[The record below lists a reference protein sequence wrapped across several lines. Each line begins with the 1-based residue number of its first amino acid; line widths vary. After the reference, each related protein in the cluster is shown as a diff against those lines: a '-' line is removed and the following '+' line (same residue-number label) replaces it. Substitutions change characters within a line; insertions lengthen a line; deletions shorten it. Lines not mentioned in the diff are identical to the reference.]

1 MAMYCPNCG
10 VELPDGVAFC
20 DACGTPLRGQNQ
32 GQTFAAP
39 EAQAPPQMSGIGSTA
54 CPVCGAAALP
64 GEAFCDNC
72 GAALLAPT
80 AYIPSAVPD
89 GSAQPAVATPAPQ
102 PQYAPPLPSYSNA
115 PMDGPAA
122 GAGAG
127 GYAPPRLA
135 VASLI
140 VTSPPPP
147 ATIQVPTRPELIV
160 GRSDPQSNS
169 YPDVDLNPYGGLELG
184 VSRRHFRL
192 KREGDQVYI
201 EDLNSMNGIVVN
213 GQKVPPYTLH
223 PLRSGDRILLGKMEL
238 RFELS

>member
-1 MAMYCPNCG
+1 MAIYCPNCG

-20 DACGTPLRGQNQ
+20 DACGTPLRGQNAQQ
-32 GQTFAAP
+32 GFAS
-39 EAQAPPQMSGIGSTA
+39 AQAIPVVAASGSPQAPAQQASIGAVA

-72 GAALLAPT
+72 GASLLAPLS
-80 AYIPSAVPD
+80 YPSS
-89 GSAQPAVATPAPQ
+89 SAPAQGQPSPQSQQAAP
-102 PQYAPPLPSYSNA
+102 PSYSAA
-115 PMDGPAA
+115 PLPPGAGSYPSTAPAA
-122 GAGAG
+122 S
-127 GYAPPRLA
+127 
-135 VASLI
+135 ASLI

-147 ATIQVPTRPELIV
+147 ATIPVPNRPEVLV

-192 KREGDQVYI
+192 KREGDQVYM
-201 EDLNSMNGIVVN
+201 EDLGSMNGVVVN

-223 PLRSGDRILLGKMEL
+223 PLRSGDRINLGKMEL
-238 RFELS
+238 RFDLF

>member
-1 MAMYCPNCG
+1 MAIYCPNCG

-32 GQTFAAP
+32 ANQAQGFAAP
-39 EAQAPPQMSGIGSTA
+39 AAQAPAQAAGIGSTA

-80 AYIPSAVPD
+80 AYMPSAVP
-89 GSAQPAVATPAPQ
+89 GASAAPSQ
-102 PQYAPPLPSYSNA
+102 PQYSPPLPSYSNA

-122 GAGAG
+122 G
-127 GYAPPRLA
+127 GYAPSRQA
-135 VASLI
+135 VAALI

-147 ATIQVPTRPELIV
+147 ATLPVPNRPELIV

-184 VSRRHFRL
+184 VSRRHFRF

-201 EDLNSMNGIVVN
+201 EDLGSMNGVVVN
-213 GQKVPPYTLH
+213 GQKIPPYTLH
-223 PLRSGDRILLGKMEL
+223 PLRAGDRILLGKMEL
-238 RFELS
+238 RFELA

>member
-1 MAMYCPNCG
+1 MALYCPNCG

-32 GQTFAAP
+32 GQGFAAP
-39 EAQAPPQMSGIGSTA
+39 ASVDQAPAQVAGIGSTA

-80 AYIPSAVPD
+80 AYMPGAAPAA
-89 GSAQPAVATPAPQ
+89 SAQPQ
-102 PQYAPPLPSYSNA
+102 SQYAPPLPSYSNA
-115 PMDGPAA
+115 PMDGPANS
-122 GAGAG
+122 
-127 GYAPPRLA
+127 GYTHSRQA
-135 VASLI
+135 VAALV

-147 ATIQVPTRPELIV
+147 ATISVPSRPELIV

-223 PLRSGDRILLGKMEL
+223 PLRSGDRIVLGKMEL
-238 RFELS
+238 RFDLS

>member
-1 MAMYCPNCG
+1 MAIYCPNCG

-32 GQTFAAP
+32 GQGLAAP
-39 EAQAPPQMSGIGSTA
+39 AAQAPAQVAGIGSTA

-72 GAALLAPT
+72 GASLLAPA
-80 AYIPSAVPD
+80 AYTPSPAQQSAP
-89 GSAQPAVATPAPQ
+89 AQPQPQ

-115 PMDGPAA
+115 PANGPS
-122 GAGAG
+122 AG
-127 GYAPPRLA
+127 GYAPGRQA
-135 VASLI
+135 VAALI

-147 ATIQVPTRPELIV
+147 ATIPVPARPELIV

-192 KREGDQVYI
+192 KREGDQVYV
-201 EDLNSMNGIVVN
+201 EDLGSMNGVVVN
-213 GQKVPPYTLH
+213 GQKLPPYTLH
-223 PLRSGDRILLGKMEL
+223 PLRAGDRILLGKMEM
-238 RFELS
+238 RFDLS